1 MVNGLKYWQ
10 YLLFKSSIM
19 VLKLVVKSAI
29 EHESVAVEILLFI
42 TAERRVTF
50 VVNVR
55 QV

>member
-10 YLLFKSSIM
+10 YLLFKSSIL
-19 VLKLVVKSAI
+19 VLMLVA
-29 EHESVAVEILLFI
+29 EH
-42 TAERRVTF
+42 RVTF